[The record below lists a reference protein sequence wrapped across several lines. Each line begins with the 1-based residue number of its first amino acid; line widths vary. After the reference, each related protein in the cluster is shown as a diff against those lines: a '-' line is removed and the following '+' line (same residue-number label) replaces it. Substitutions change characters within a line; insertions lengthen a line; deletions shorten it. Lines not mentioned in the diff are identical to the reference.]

1 MATQEIYPPLSS
13 EKLPSTCP
21 TCSAP
26 LAQDQRYCLNC
37 GRRLVPLRSAPAEPG
52 GRRIVETEEVAE
64 GHVAPRGF
72 VPPWMPIM
80 AAAGAALA
88 VLVLGLGL
96 AVGYLLSDG
105 EAAPVAA
112 APAPVIVQGGG
123 GTSTPAAVGPVADE
137 WPEGK
142 DGWTVQL
149 QTLPKTSDAAAV
161 QAAKATA
168 TTQGA
173 TEVGVLDASLYDTLG
188 NEEYVVYS
196 GVYDS
201 EDDANTALESLSSGA
216 PGASVIEVRNGAASA
231 AGASTR
237 RSSSAKKKSS
247 TRSSKQTKER
257 AKDLTSGK
265 KEKATVGDGELKELN
280 KLSGK
285 ELSEKSA
292 KLPKEIKTEG
302 KAPAKDKKKA
312 GGNTG
317 SEGGAVIE

>member
-1 MATQEIYPPLSS
+1 MATQEIYPRLSG
-13 EKLPSTCP
+13 EQHPSTCP
-21 TCSAP
+21 TCGVP
-26 LAQDQRYCLNC
+26 LAPDQRYCLNC
-37 GRRLVPLRSAPAEPG
+37 GRRLLPARSAPPEPST
-52 GRRIVETEEVAE
+52 RRVVETEVVVDE
-64 GHVAPRGF
+64 HVAPRGF

-105 EAAPVAA
+105 ETVPVAA

-123 GTSTPAAVGPVADE
+123 GTATPAAAAAVANE

-149 QTLPKTSDAAAV
+149 QTLPKTTDAAAV
-161 QAAKATA
+161 QTAKTTA
-168 TTQGA
+168 TTRGA
-173 TEVGVLDASLYDTLG
+173 TEVGVLDASLYETLG
-188 NEEYVVYS
+188 NQEYVIYS
-196 GVYDS
+196 GVYDT
-201 EDDANTALESLSSGA
+201 EDDANTALEPLSTSS
-216 PGASVIEVRNGAASA
+216 PGATVVEVRNGAARA
-231 AGASTR
+231 ASSR
-237 RSSSAKKKSS
+237 RSSSSSDRTTTKSS
-247 TRSSKQTKER
+247 RETKER
-257 AKDLTSGK
+257 TKSLTSGR

-302 KAPAKDKKKA
+302 EAPAKDNKKA